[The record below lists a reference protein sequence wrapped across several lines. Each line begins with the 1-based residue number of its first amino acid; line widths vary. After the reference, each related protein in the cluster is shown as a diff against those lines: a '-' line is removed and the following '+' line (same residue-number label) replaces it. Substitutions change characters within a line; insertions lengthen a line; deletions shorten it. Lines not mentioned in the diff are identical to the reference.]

1 DKKKTGKKTGS
12 IWVDPGAP
20 TLPEAELL
28 IASLMLAS
36 RPDWPISAC
45 VGCHVSPPPFNTE
58 ELAGHYFGFRYF
70 DNKKIQ
76 QENQKTTKQLRNSGT
91 TTIFCRIRCCKKH
104 LLMAETPPENC

>member
-1 DKKKTGKKTGS
+1 MRNLYDVKNCSDKKKLGKKTGS

-20 TLPEAELL
+20 TLPEAEPL
-28 IASLMLAS
+28 IASLMLAK
-36 RPDWPISAC
+36 
-45 VGCHVSPPPFNTE
+45 

-91 TTIFCRIRCCKKH
+91 TTIFCRIRCCQKH
-104 LLMAETPPENC
+104 LLMAETPPENR